1 MNKTIVAIIYDFDN
15 TLSTK
20 DMQEFTFIPSLGI
33 TADEFWAQCDKTSHE
48 YSMDHILAYMYLMAK
63 MSKQSGV
70 PLSADK
76 LREMGKGVE
85 FFDGVKEWFGR
96 INNFGA
102 SLGLEVRH
110 YIISCGLKAMIEGCD
125 IAHEFYNIFACDYV
139 YDQNG
144 EPVWPSVAINYTS
157 KTQFLYRINKGVED
171 VGEHKKLN
179 MYMPKNQR
187 VVPFCNMIYVG
198 DGLTDVPSMKLARQ
212 RGGYAIGVYR
222 NPEDA
227 SYLVDEERVDFYVKS
242 DYTEN
247 SQMDEAMKAILQKIC
262 AQTRFWQLSE
272 KSVKNNQ

>member
-85 FFDGVKEWFGR
+85 FFDGVKEWFAR

>member
-171 VGEHKKLN
+171 VGEHKRLN

>member
-85 FFDGVKEWFGR
+85 FFDGVKEWFAR

-171 VGEHKKLN
+171 VGEHKRLN

-242 DYTEN
+242 DYTAN

>member
-85 FFDGVKEWFGR
+85 FFDGVKEWFPR

-144 EPVWPSVAINYTS
+144 EPAWPSVAINYTS

-171 VGEHKKLN
+171 VGEHKRLN

>member
-85 FFDGVKEWFGR
+85 FFDGVKEWFAR

-171 VGEHKKLN
+171 VGEHKRLN

-198 DGLTDVPSMKLARQ
+198 DGLTAVPSMKLARQ
-212 RGGYAIGVYR
+212 RGG
-222 NPEDA
+222 DA
-227 SYLVDEERVDFYVKS
+227 L
-242 DYTEN
+242 
-247 SQMDEAMKAILQKIC
+247 
-262 AQTRFWQLSE
+262 
-272 KSVKNNQ
+272 

>member
-70 PLSADK
+70 PLSAEK

-85 FFDGVKEWFGR
+85 FFDGVKEWFAR

-110 YIISCGLKAMIEGCD
+110 YIISCGLKPMIEGCD

-139 YDQNG
+139 YDQNS